1 MKPRCDRWRVMVL
14 TLRGLALPPL
24 PALAGRRH
32 VCAAAAADA
41 EDRDD
46 ILHSRLGAREAARL
60 LGLSMREVQ
69 RLRAQIHET
78 GETTP

>member
-1 MKPRCDRWRVMVL
+1 MRQ
-14 TLRGLALPPL
+14 LRGLALPPL

-32 VCAAAAADA
+32 VCAAAAVDD

-46 ILHSRLGAREAARL
+46 ILHSRLGAREAAKL
-60 LGLSMREVQ
+60 LGLPVREVIA
-69 RLRAQIHET
+69 LRAQARET